1 MTEMDDVSKIVRKL
15 SLTPELVALCHRDV
29 VDPGPEA
36 KYDYFVD
43 ADYAKAVERLLKERP
58 KGPFWLFAYGSLIW
72 KPEFPTEENLLGVA
86 DGWHRAFCLRLE
98 RYRGSVEQPGLMMAL
113 DTGGRC
119 EGVLL
124 RLSEQDV
131 ASQLDLLLQR
141 EIGSHEALESVRW
154 IDVQSAQGVVRAL
167 VFYAHPAHL
176 DYYVNS
182 LPLELVAHILA
193 RACGHWGSGAQYLHQ
208 TVSKLEEF
216 GIHDE
221 NLWKLQE
228 LVAEEIRGREHAAGS

>member
-1 MTEMDDVSKIVRKL
+1 MEGDSKIPRQM
-15 SLTPELVALCHRDV
+15 SLTSELVALCHRDV
-29 VDPGPEA
+29 SDPGPEA

-43 ADYAKAVERLLKERP
+43 ADYEKAVERLLKERP

-72 KPEFPTEENLLGVA
+72 KPEFPTEESLLGVA
-86 DGWHRAFCLRLE
+86 DGWHRAFCLHLQCF
-98 RYRGSVEQPGLMMAL
+98 RGSPEQPGLMMAL

-124 RLSEQDV
+124 RLSERDL

-154 IDVQSAQGVVRAL
+154 IDVQSAQGVMRAL

-182 LPLELVAHILA
+182 LPLEQVAHILA
-193 RACGHWGSGAQYLHQ
+193 RACGHWGSGAQYLHL
-208 TVSKLEEF
+208 TVSKLEDF

-221 NLWKLQE
+221 NLWKLQK
-228 LVAEEIRGREHAAGS
+228 LVAEEIQRREFVAKS